1 MKNIPE
7 EIPSIVFDL
16 IERFDFS
23 MLSAEQKETI
33 LKYISEEEY
42 VEFRHAIKA
51 IQNNAEK
58 NMSTKHFLL
67 QNYDQYYNKE
77 TAKVRALPVYRNL
90 LRVAAAVFFFFSGWS
105 GYHFIR
111 LGKTTNNELLSTID
125 TVFVTKEIAALPEKI
140 YDTIYIEKDRIGE
153 NKSNTT
159 NIYKTSSDLPRE
171 SFSIDQQA
179 GVVSIKELENNIN
192 MPRRNSLKDDTLA
205 KKFGF
210 VTL

>member
-23 MLSAEQKETI
+23 MLSDEQKVNV

-42 VEFRHAIKA
+42 AEFRHTIKA
-51 IQNNAEK
+51 IQNNAKKESAK
-58 NMSTKHFLL
+58 RLL
-67 QNYDQYYNKE
+67 LENYDQHYNKK
-77 TAKVRALPVYRNL
+77 TAKVRTLLYRNL
-90 LRVAAAVFFFFSGWS
+90 LRIAAAVFFFFAGWS

-111 LGKTTNNELLSTID
+111 LGKTTNSELLSTID

-140 YDTIYIEKDRIGE
+140 YDTVYIEKDCLEE
-153 NKSNTT
+153 NKSNIT

-179 GVVSIKELENNIN
+179 GVISIKELENNIN